1 MLPEKGSAS
10 EGSAV
15 FCGEVYRSVCF
26 AWFGLLVWLL
36 YTEEEEEAKGKP
48 CAMKNASTVWGGIF
62 YCFILEFD

>member
-1 MLPEKGSAS
+1 MKKQLHIYMIPEKGSAS

-36 YTEEEEEAKGKP
+36 YTEEEEEAKGK
-48 CAMKNASTVWGGIF
+48 A
-62 YCFILEFD
+62 L